1 MPSQQY
7 SLSIFDYY
15 RSDTRLCAVKIGRAC
30 IEIPM
35 SSPLFSLWS
44 GIVQMVPSVWAITGI
59 KLETFDRKGKDK
71 LLPDAVTGRLHKATN
86 TIMQG
91 GTWVDEAHSIGY
103 AYLKVSLQKMED
115 FDSLPLAERGLG
127 AVSGGY
133 ILSSN
138 DTWSEPVKT
147 EQKWGVVDSSKAI
160 FVCGF
165 YSKGKRYSR
174 VMVCF
179 DRANA
184 APVSGFW
191 RNGKVL
197 VGPNIQ
203 CDQTDWGR
211 DLHSGSHAI
220 ALEKGKFWLVVWLPL
235 LLLGFAQ
242 TSFYLVCEYTTDLA
256 LLGTCASR
264 VNAFAGSRRSAMA

>member
-1 MPSQQY
+1 
-7 SLSIFDYY
+7 
-15 RSDTRLCAVKIGRAC
+15 
-30 IEIPM
+30 
-35 SSPLFSLWS
+35 
-44 GIVQMVPSVWAITGI
+44 MVPSVWAITGI
-59 KLETFDRKGKDK
+59 KRETFDRAGKDK
-71 LLPDAVTGRLHKATN
+71 VLPDVITGRLHRATN

-91 GTWVDEAHSIGY
+91 RTWVDETQSIGY

-115 FDSLPLAERGLG
+115 FDSLPLGERGLG

-138 DTWSEPVKT
+138 NTCSEPFRI
-147 EQKWGVVDSSKAI
+147 EQKWGVVDTSKAI
-160 FVCGF
+160 HVCGF

-179 DRANA
+179 DPANA

-203 CDQTDWGR
+203 CHKTDWGR

-220 ALEKGKFWLVVWLPL
+220 ALEKGKFCLV
-235 LLLGFAQ
+235 
-242 TSFYLVCEYTTDLA
+242 
-256 LLGTCASR
+256 
-264 VNAFAGSRRSAMA
+264 M